1 MSERP
6 RCGWMGASG
15 EYVCVKPAGHTG
27 NHHCCPVDHC
37 PGPDLS
43 SDGAAIGCGID
54 RSSKACAA

>member
-1 MSERP
+1 
-6 RCGWMGASG
+6 MGASG